1 MKKIK
6 LFILLLFVPIY
17 INAQDSPETVIDDLF
32 GVKQLFPFGYN
43 SSNADF
49 ISYNNDI
56 KKASKINGNDFISS
70 VKYLSNGSTKVST
83 VIVELKYG
91 KKNKLI
97 ANILPKLSGH
107 EEYLQT
113 GSWSSSKEDLYCY
126 KDYVLAFQRNQIKI
140 TCYDFANTDRSYDEF
155 EKMHSV
161 FMKPDFEFFMVGHG
175 ASIFYFSYFKI
186 KDIKSISLIFE
197 TSNFDWMFARDAKIL
212 LDNGDVIDIKLVRKT
227 DVSRS
232 LNASFPCNEFCVG
245 DIPID
250 KVETILSQKNAKVRI
265 SGDNFNE
272 SFLFNPA
279 SKSSLR
285 IAYNELLKK

>member
-1 MKKIK
+1 MKKIQ
-6 LFILLLFVPIY
+6 LLLLLSLISMCV
-17 INAQDSPETVIDDLF
+17 NAQDDVIDDLF
-32 GVKQLFPFGYN
+32 GIKQLFPFGYD

-49 ISYNNDI
+49 TKYNSDI
-56 KKASKINGNDFISS
+56 KKESKINGNDFISS
-70 VKYLSNGSTKVST
+70 VKYLSNGSTKIST

-91 KKNKLI
+91 KRNKLI

-113 GSWSSSKEDLYCY
+113 GSWSASKEDLYYY
-126 KDYVLAFQRNQIKI
+126 KDYVLAFQKNQIKI
-140 TCYDFANTDRSYDEF
+140 TCYDFANTDSSYDEF
-155 EKMHSV
+155 EKMHSS
-161 FMKPDFEFFMVGHG
+161 FMKPDFNFLIVDHG
-175 ASIFYFSYFKI
+175 VSIFYFSYFKI

-197 TSNFDWMFARDAKIL
+197 TSNFDWMFANNAKIL

-227 DVSRS
+227 DISRS

-250 KVETILSQKNAKVRI
+250 KAETILLQRNAKVRI

-272 SFLFNPA
+272 SFLLNPA

-285 IAYNELLKK
+285 IAYNESR